1 MFTVRMKSVVC
12 GVALVGALAVATSV
26 RAQIEVGTWVRQAEA
41 AMPGV
46 MTMTVERCCGNGRR
60 ILYRM
65 EGTPSVMTF
74 ESRFDGSAAP
84 MLVDG
89 KPTGSTMAVKR
100 LDDHRTFTVIK
111 VNGKAIGTSK
121 AALSADG
128 KTITVENEIT
138 SADGGQKVGK
148 STEVWVRK

>member
-1 MFTVRMKSVVC
+1 M
-12 GVALVGALAVATSV
+12 ALLGAFAMAAPV

-65 EGTPSVMTF
+65 EGAPTMMTF
-74 ESRFDGSAAP
+74 ESRFDGSEAP

-89 KPTGSTMAVKR
+89 KPTGETMAVKR
-100 LDDHRTFTVIK
+100 LDDHHTFTVMK
-111 VNGKAIGTSK
+111 RNGKAYGTSK

-138 SADGGQKVGK
+138 SAEGGQRLGK